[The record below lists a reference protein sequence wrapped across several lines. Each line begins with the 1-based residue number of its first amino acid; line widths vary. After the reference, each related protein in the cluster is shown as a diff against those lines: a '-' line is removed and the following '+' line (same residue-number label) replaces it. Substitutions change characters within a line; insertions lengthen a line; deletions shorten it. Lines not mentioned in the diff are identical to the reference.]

1 MNILKRLFSKYKTP
15 DNTDKGWTMFSTSK
29 DEVKELLVDLGEVTI
44 GQDTITFTDYPFK
57 PSIAFKQA
65 TFKPSD
71 IDNIDPTGYPPTIK
85 VGNELLFVSAK
96 QKDELIKFVADN
108 NIKTVDRLDIWSWI
122 LEPFLDTEFTAET
135 DQRLTTLLEDYG
147 LTADIVKSIRA
158 EVETQMLKYNFDTML
173 WEWGGLGVS
182 DVLRAMRTK
191 YNKEQY
197 REFYKRAMEIA
208 LTNKLT
214 Q

>member
-44 GQDTITFTDYPFK
+44 GQDTITFTDYPSK